1 MTQNMQPRL
10 FNSLLQLTTK
20 LINLNR
26 QRKVEILILS
36 NISVLKWTKHLV
48 EMITFGFCLNVD

>member
-36 NISVLKWTKHLV
+36 NICVLKWTKHLV
-48 EMITFGFCLNVD
+48 EMITFKFCLNVD